1 MGTSKGLPTPRGG
14 GWPRAKRRVN
24 NAMGGSGAA
33 GPGDGDAGGNEAADA
48 AGAGDAANTA
58 QGPMANAVAAV
69 MSAMGGLSVGPGRQ
83 SGGGRAAGSR
93 RGSSTGGGGG
103 GRSSGA
109 RSRRVGRAVAGLGA
123 FGSAVGSRGLTQAL
137 RELDLASLEGRPAV
151 EVIAQVSE
159 RLAAGIE
166 GIDAEILKAALN
178 ETILEAAQLEHELG
192 YEDLEAGLQAFLQ
205 DEGLGGL
212 VELFLAKFV
221 SDLVSAAIFEHIDQR
236 SESASQTEAM
246 LAGIESVCRNKA
258 HTTIQRFQGDGRLN
272 RTDWFGPAGRRLG
285 HEMAESILNELRAP

>member
-1 MGTSKGLPTPRGG
+1 MEEAP
-14 GWPRAKRRVN
+14 AQDV
-24 NAMGGSGAA
+24 AA
-33 GPGDGDAGGNEAADA
+33 VPAV
-48 AGAGDAANTA
+48 
-58 QGPMANAVAAV
+58 AVAA
-69 MSAMGGLSVGPGRQ
+69 GDRQ
-83 SGGGRAAGSR
+83 ALN
-93 RGSSTGGGGG
+93 RGASDG
-103 GRSSGA
+103 
-109 RSRRVGRAVAGLGA
+109 AVAGLGA
-123 FGSAVGSRGLTQAL
+123 FGSAVGSRGLTEAL

-151 EVIAQVSE
+151 EVIARVSE
-159 RLAAGIE
+159 RLADGIE

-178 ETILEAAQLEHELG
+178 ETILEAAQLEQELG

-272 RTDWFGPAGRRLG
+272 QTDWFGPAGRRLG

>member
-14 GWPRAKRRVN
+14 GWSRAKRRVN
-24 NAMGGSGAA
+24 DAMASSGVA
-33 GPGDGDAGGNEAADA
+33 GAGDGDSGGNEAADA
-48 AGAGDAANTA
+48 AGAGDAANAA
-58 QGPMANAVAAV
+58 QSPTANAVAAV
-69 MSAMGGLSVGPGRQ
+69 MSAMGGLGVGPGRQ
-83 SGGGRAAGSR
+83 SGGGRGAGPR
-93 RGSSTGGGGG
+93 RGGSTGGSG
-103 GRSSGA
+103 GRSPGGQ
-109 RSRRVGRAVAGLGA
+109 SRRVGRAVAGLGA
-123 FGSAVGSRGLTQAL
+123 FGSAVGSRGLTEAL

-151 EVIAQVSE
+151 EVIARVSE
-159 RLAAGIE
+159 RLADGIE

-178 ETILEAAQLEHELG
+178 ETILEAAQLEQELG
-192 YEDLEAGLQAFLQ
+192 YEDLEVGLQSFLRDQ
-205 DEGLGGL
+205 GLGGL

-272 RTDWFGPAGRRLG
+272 QTDWFGPAGRRLG
-285 HEMAESILNELRAP
+285 HELAESILNELRAQ